1 MITGYPWSMYKNI
14 IWNTGPAAMLAR
26 LKNKKRKKN
35 LRLQA
40 PSQGGPAHKVSR
52 VQAIKKINS

>member
-1 MITGYPWSMYKNI
+1 MYKNI

-52 VQAIKKINS
+52 VQAIKKNKQLTSIK